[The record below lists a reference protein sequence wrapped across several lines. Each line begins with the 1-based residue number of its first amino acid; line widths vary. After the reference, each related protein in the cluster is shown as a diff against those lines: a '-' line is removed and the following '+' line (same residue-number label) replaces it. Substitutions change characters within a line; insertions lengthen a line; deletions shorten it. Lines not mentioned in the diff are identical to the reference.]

1 MEDFEEEKQ
10 GLPGDELEYIQ
21 SVSMPKRHPN
31 STSHRQLF
39 AGQRDRVAIVTEAQQ
54 DDLPQTSQINASQF
68 EGLERFRRMNY
79 SSQVKDRD

>member
-21 SVSMPKRHPN
+21 SVNIPKRHPN

-54 DDLPQTSQINASQF
+54 DDLPQTS
-68 EGLERFRRMNY
+68 
-79 SSQVKDRD
+79 